1 MTDTSLGVPVG
12 TVPGRDLPAAALR
25 ARLVLPVLV
34 YCGMCT
40 AIISSLGVL
49 LIPTISAAQ
58 HVSLASAQWI
68 LTASLLVGA
77 VATPVLGRCSDGPRR
92 RLVLVGA
99 LAVVLVGS
107 VLAATA
113 RTFPQLLAGRA
124 LQGVT
129 YGIIPVTMSLA
140 REYLPADRVRAG
152 VAALSVT
159 TATGLG
165 LGYPLTGL
173 IAEHLDYR
181 VAFWTAVG
189 FVLPA
194 LLGALAVLPADPSAS
209 ARPPRTR
216 RFDVVG
222 AVLLS
227 AALSAGLL
235 GLSQSARWGWGS
247 TPVLGLL
254 LGAVALFGVWA
265 SWELRVPAPLIR
277 LDLLR
282 HGDVLL
288 ANLTA
293 LGLGMAMFVG
303 FSAISRLA
311 QTPTSTG
318 YGLGLSVFVAGC
330 VILPLSI
337 GSQVASRLAR
347 VVSVRIGDR
356 AMLPMGAT
364 FVTIANAGLI
374 ARHERLWELLA
385 AMALFG
391 LGIGTTWAAMPALIL
406 AAVPASEVG
415 SATAFNTVLRTI
427 GGSIGSAV
435 TGAVLALHT
444 GAGGLPTDSGYHATF
459 TLSALACGIVLV
471 GLTARAVAGSRR
483 G

>member
-1 MTDTSLGVPVG
+1 VTDLSVGTIPTAGVPA
-12 TVPGRDLPAAALR
+12 PATATLR

-40 AIISSLGVL
+40 AVISSLGVL
-49 LIPTISAAQ
+49 LIPTIAAAQ
-58 HVSLASAQWI
+58 DVSLASAQWI

-92 RLVLVGA
+92 RLVLVAA
-99 LAVVLVGS
+99 LAVVLAGS

-113 RTFPQLLAGRA
+113 TTFPQLLAGRA

-159 TATGLG
+159 AATGIG
-165 LGYPLTGL
+165 LGYPVTGL
-173 IAEHLDYR
+173 IAEHLDFR
-181 VAFWTAVG
+181 VAFWAAVA
-189 FVLPA
+189 FVLPG
-194 LLGALAVLPADPSAS
+194 LLGALVVLPADPPAS
-209 ARPPRTR
+209 ARLRPTQ
-216 RFDVVG
+216 RFDAAG
-222 AVLLS
+222 ALLLA

-247 TPVLGLL
+247 TRILALLVGSAVLF
-254 LGAVALFGVWA
+254 AVWA
-265 SWELRVPAPLIR
+265 CWELRVPAPLIR

-288 ANLTA
+288 ANVTA
-293 LGLGMAMFVG
+293 LGLGIAMFVG

-311 QTPTSTG
+311 QTPESTG

-337 GSQVASRLAR
+337 GSQVASRFAR
-347 VVSVRIGDR
+347 VVSARIGDT
-356 AMLPMGAT
+356 AMLPMGAV
-364 FVTIANAGLI
+364 FVTVANAGLI

-391 LGIGTTWAAMPALIL
+391 LGIGTAWASMPALIV
-406 AAVPASEVG
+406 AAVPGSEVG

-444 GAGGLPTDSGYHATF
+444 GANGLPTDSGYRATF
-459 TLSALACGIVLV
+459 ALSAAACGVVLV
-471 GLTARAVAGSRR
+471 GLTAHAVGSWRR